1 MLNSFSDEVDAN
13 ISSTLRYDLLCD
25 DKDTAIDN
33 INDDDDT
40 IVTQLLSTNN
50 NESLRRLPQSS
61 CGVKLIHRRG
71 RCLALS
77 FALLSWLGLFASG
90 WSSFSC
96 NLVAVQYP
104 EGGVRLTIDA
114 IGYWSYQK
122 EVTNNDTKT
131 TFVCVNYD
139 ATLTKQPRNILPSSK
154 TSQVYAILASSS
166 YSIAFVFGIIS
177 LVMLS
182 IHSEKSDVVQYPTR
196 GITVTTIVAAFFFA
210 GAAVFHIIPLHGLM
224 HYNDG
229 STNDQS
235 PICNP
240 TYSTCYLGPSGYLA
254 VFAVGAAF
262 VCGLVSCLTVYH
274 VRYKRCCSR

>member
-1 MLNSFSDEVDAN
+1 MLNSLSAEVDAN
-13 ISSTLRYDLLCD
+13 ISSTIRYDLLCD
-25 DKDTAIDN
+25 DNVVTDIDN
-33 INDDDDT
+33 IDDDDDT

-50 NESLRRLPQSS
+50 ERLRRLPQTSWF
-61 CGVKLIHRRG
+61 IHRQG
-71 RCLALS
+71 RCLTIS

-90 WSSFSC
+90 WSNFSC

-131 TFVCVNYD
+131 TFVCVDYD
-139 ATLTKQPRNILPSSK
+139 ATLTQQPRNILPSSK
-154 TSQVYAILASSS
+154 TLQIYAILASSS
-166 YSIAFVFGIIS
+166 YFVAFVAGIVS
-177 LVMLS
+177 VVMLS
-182 IHSEKSDVVQYPTR
+182 IHSENTDEIQYPTR
-196 GITVTTIVAAFFFA
+196 GVTMTMILASFFFA
-210 GAAVFHIIPLHGLM
+210 CAAIFHIIPLYALI

-240 TYSTCYLGPSGYLA
+240 SYSTCYLGPSGYLA
-254 VFAVGAAF
+254 IFAISAAF
-262 VCGLVSCLTVYH
+262 VCGLVLCLTVYH
-274 VRYKRCCSR
+274 VRYKSCCSR